1 MYCPVCRAEYRQG
14 IAVCADCHVALVPSL
29 PEASHDKGGAFV
41 TLWEGDDLGLY
52 TNLTKA
58 LDDAGIRYYE
68 RSQRDYTRKESLFW
82 LEGASPIMF
91 CLSVMQPD
99 LQPSRRILEELLDRE
114 PEDVEL
120 PAADSEA
127 DRPADTIQERSAGEW
142 NPAQATV
149 EVWSGDDAALAQA
162 LEDCLREND
171 IGVRRA
177 GGEAGTLRL
186 FVMAGEEGRAREIIR
201 EVREGTPPD

>member
-1 MYCPVCRAEYRQG
+1 MYCPDCRAEYRQG

-99 LQPSRRILEELLDRE
+99 TAIATNVSIAKAHHPRADPKRQRE
-114 PEDVEL
+114 
-120 PAADSEA
+120 
-127 DRPADTIQERSAGEW
+127 
-142 NPAQATV
+142 TV
-149 EVWSGDDAALAQA
+149 
-162 LEDCLREND
+162 
-171 IGVRRA
+171 
-177 GGEAGTLRL
+177 
-186 FVMAGEEGRAREIIR
+186 
-201 EVREGTPPD
+201 